1 MVHILAVPEENT
13 CLFGAQ
19 AALTH
24 YLKDAA
30 REGATDAR
38 ESRRVRDTQPGSRK
52 EVVV

>member
-1 MVHILAVPEENT
+1 MVHISAVPEEHT

-19 AALTH
+19 AALPH

-30 REGATDAR
+30 REGAMGAQ

-52 EVVV
+52 EVVA